1 MTKFN
6 RTRFKKAMAAI
17 LAVAMIGQ
25 NCSYVVSAEDVLN
38 TDAAV
43 QEQTVQ
49 ETEQQTADI
58 QPVEEAPQTENVEV
72 PQTDSAASVT
82 EVPAETPVE
91 AQSTA
96 VDNQSADTPVEK
108 PEESTEAINNES
120 SDADTETTQGEADSD
135 ADTEN
140 AQDNTQDNAQ
150 PQEEA
155 PTATWHVT
163 FAGDAA
169 AH

>member
-91 AQSTA
+91 AQS
-96 VDNQSADTPVEK
+96 VRGYS
-108 PEESTEAINNES
+108 
-120 SDADTETTQGEADSD
+120 G
-135 ADTEN
+135 
-140 AQDNTQDNAQ
+140 
-150 PQEEA
+150 
-155 PTATWHVT
+155 
-163 FAGDAA
+163 
-169 AH
+169 